1 MEQRRRAEFQEL
13 LDRIFIEREIFLR
26 ANDKVRYLRFSPR
39 LQQVSLLSVFG
50 LLAWLAYSS
59 AGVIFQQDTIAAK
72 NAEIERHKLAYVELL
87 SEVGEYHDQFAR
99 LTQNL
104 EANQAHL
111 LGLLEDHPD
120 GAADSTSV
128 RQRLATSDSE
138 RARLAIARDALR
150 NRLEAFDGERGTPVA
165 RDGEGPGEDLEEGR
179 GEARSEIALLQPRL
193 DQFEIEESEVV
204 AAREWLGRRL
214 QDVESQLV
222 RTRGESERLQA
233 SLESA
238 QAELSATE
246 EARSAL
252 AAENGTLQQ
261 EVDKLG
267 RRLAALDDQ
276 KGTLNRSMAELED
289 SLAVATLRGDDL
301 SQERERLNGRV
312 TELDASLTKAADREA
327 SLVGSIG
334 ELEAALAE
342 AVEQGAQLDAERARL
357 ASSESA
363 LQEELARATMRSGA
377 LDNAIGELEEKLQQA
392 IARGDGLE
400 SERET
405 FRTQIA
411 ELQQDIGEAGG
422 VKANLERIVGNLKDA
437 LTTSQEETKRLE
449 AQRQR
454 QDVRISD
461 LQQSLSSAS
470 GEQVSLAATISG
482 LRDSLEEEQ
491 GRGERLANER
501 SFYEARVATLEERL
515 DDMRDAQQTV
525 INRLTSRT
533 LQSMDAMERTVAM
546 TGVDVDFLLSGVNV
560 DGVGLGQGGPFV
572 PGDYISETDPS
583 YELQASV
590 ALLDLQLD
598 RWEALQKVVRRLP
611 LVAPLDHYRLTSG
624 FGTRTDPVNGRKARH
639 FGVDLAAPMRSPVL
653 STAPGKVVF
662 AGWRGRFGRMIEI
675 DHGLGIK
682 TRFAH
687 LKKILVKPGQTVG
700 HREKIGLLGSSG
712 RSTGPHVHYE
722 ILIDGNP
729 VDPSNFLEAGRNV
742 FKG

>member
-1 MEQRRRAEFQEL
+1 MENGRRADFQEL
-13 LDRIFIEREIFLR
+13 LDRIFIEREVFLR

-39 LQQVSLLSVFG
+39 LQQISLVSVFF
-50 LLAWLAYSS
+50 LLAWLTYSS
-59 AGVIFQQDTIAAK
+59 AGVVFQQDTIDAK
-72 NAEIERHKLAYVELL
+72 NAEIERHKLAYFELL

-104 EANQAHL
+104 ESNQAHL
-111 LGLLEDHPD
+111 LALLEDHPD
-120 GAADSTSV
+120 GAVESNSV
-128 RQRLATSDSE
+128 RDRLSTSDSE

-150 NRLEAFDGERGTPVA
+150 NRLEEFDSELGLMAA
-165 RDGEGPGEDLEEGR
+165 RDAELESEVAKMQARLGEFEVEEN
-179 GEARSEIALLQPRL
+179 
-193 DQFEIEESEVV
+193 EVV

-214 QDVESQLV
+214 QDVETQLAQA
-222 RTRGESERLQA
+222 RSESEQLQA
-233 SLESA
+233 SLDGV

-246 EARSAL
+246 AARSTL
-252 AAENGTLQQ
+252 TSENGELQQ
-261 EVDKLG
+261 EIDKLG

-276 KGTLNRSMAELED
+276 KGSLNQTMAQLED
-289 SLAVATLRGDDL
+289 SLEAATQQGEGLIE
-301 SQERERLNGRV
+301 ERDELTGRV
-312 TELDASLTKAADREA
+312 AELDARLTEAADRESTLVTTITQLET
-327 SLVGSIG
+327 SLSK
-334 ELEAALAE
+334 

-357 ASSESA
+357 TSSESA
-363 LQEELARATMRSGA
+363 LQEQLARATMRSGA
-377 LDNAIGELEEKLQQA
+377 LDNAIGELEEELEQALARGEALETNRDAFKVQVAALQQ
-392 IARGDGLE
+392 E
-400 SERET
+400 
-405 FRTQIA
+405 
-411 ELQQDIGEAGG
+411 IGEADS

-437 LTTSQEETKRLE
+437 LTASQEETKRLE
-449 AQRQR
+449 AQRRR

-470 GEQVSLAATISG
+470 GEQISLAATIGG
-482 LRDSLEEEQ
+482 LRDALEEEQ
-491 GRGERLANER
+491 GRGDRLANER
-501 SFYEARVATLEERL
+501 TFYEARVATLEERL

-546 TGVDVDFLLSGVNV
+546 TGVDVDFLLSNVNV

-598 RWEALQKVVRRLP
+598 RWEALQKLVRRLP
-611 LVAPLDHYRLTSG
+611 LTPPLDHYRLTSG
-624 FGTRTDPVNGRKARH
+624 FGTRTDPVNGRKGRH

-687 LKKILVKPGQTVG
+687 LKKILVKPGQAVG

-722 ILIDGNP
+722 ILIDGKP

>member
-39 LQQVSLLSVFG
+39 LQKVSLLSVFG

-59 AGVIFQQDTIAAK
+59 TGVIFKQDTIAAK
-72 NAEIERHKLAYVELL
+72 NAEIERHKMAYVELL

-150 NRLEAFDGERGTPVA
+150 NRLEAFDGERGTPAA
-165 RDGEGPGEDLEEGR
+165 RDGEGPGEGLDEGR
-179 GEARSEIALLQPRL
+179 GETRPEIALLQPRL
-193 DQFEIEESEVV
+193 DRFEIEESEVV

-214 QDVESQLV
+214 QDVEAQLV
-222 RTRGESERLQA
+222 QTRGESERLQA

-238 QAELSATE
+238 QADLSATE

-289 SLAVATLRGDDL
+289 SLAAATLRGDDL
-301 SQERERLNGRV
+301 SQERERLDGRV
-312 TELDASLTKAADREA
+312 TELDASLTEAADREA
-327 SLVGSIG
+327 SLV
-334 ELEAALAE
+334 
-342 AVEQGAQLDAERARL
+342 
-357 ASSESA
+357 AS
-363 LQEELARATMRSGA
+363 
-377 LDNAIGELEEKLQQA
+377 IGELEEKLQQA

-400 SERET
+400 SEGEA
-405 FRTQIA
+405 FRTQVA
-411 ELQQDIGEAGG
+411 ELQQDLGEAGG
-422 VKANLERIVGNLKDA
+422 VKTNLERIVGNLKDA

-501 SFYEARVATLEERL
+501 SFYEARVDTLEERL

-687 LKKILVKPGQTVG
+687 LKKILVKPGQAVG

>member
-1 MEQRRRAEFQEL
+1 MENGRRAEFHEL
-13 LDRIFIEREIFLR
+13 MDRIFIEREVFLR

-39 LQQVSLLSVFG
+39 LQQISLISVFF
-50 LLAWLAYSS
+50 LLGWLAYSS

-72 NAEIERHKLAYVELL
+72 NAEIERHKLAYFELL

-104 EANQAHL
+104 ESNQAHL

-120 GAADSTSV
+120 GAVDSKSV
-128 RQRLATSDSE
+128 RERLSTSDSE

-150 NRLEAFDGERGTPVA
+150 TRLEEFDGERGALAAADTESQSDVA
-165 RDGEGPGEDLEEGR
+165 Q
-179 GEARSEIALLQPRL
+179 SEVAMMQLRP
-193 DQFEIEESEVV
+193 DQFEVEENEVV

-214 QDVESQLV
+214 QDVESQLAQA
-222 RTRGESERLQA
+222 RGEAERLQA
-233 SLESA
+233 SLESV
-238 QAELSATE
+238 QTELSATE
-246 EARSAL
+246 EARSTL
-252 AAENGTLQQ
+252 TSENGELQK
-261 EVDKLG
+261 EIDKLG

-276 KGTLNRSMAELED
+276 KGTLNLAMAELEESLD
-289 SLAVATLRGDDL
+289 SATRQGEGL
-301 SQERERLNGRV
+301 SQEREQLASRV
-312 TELDASLTKAADREA
+312 AELDARLTEAADRET
-327 SLVGSIG
+327 SLVATIQQ
-334 ELEAALAE
+334 LETSLSE
-342 AVEQGAQLDAERARL
+342 AVEQGARLDAERARL
-357 ASSESA
+357 ASSEST
-363 LQEELARATMRSGA
+363 LQEQLTRATMRSGA
-377 LDNAIGELEEKLQQA
+377 LDNAIGELEEKLELA
-392 IARGDGLE
+392 IARGDDLE
-400 SERET
+400 SNRDS
-405 FRTQIA
+405 FRAQVA
-411 ELQQDIGEAGG
+411 ELQREIGEADTE
-422 VKANLERIVGNLKDA
+422 KANLERIVGNLKDA
-437 LTTSQEETKRLE
+437 LTTSQEESKRLE
-449 AQRQR
+449 AQRRR

-470 GEQVSLAATISG
+470 GEQTSLAATISG
-482 LRDSLEEEQ
+482 LRDALEEEQ
-491 GRGERLANER
+491 GRGDRLANER
-501 SFYEARVATLEERL
+501 TFYEKRVATLEERL

-546 TGVDVDFLLSGVNV
+546 TGVDVDFLLSNVNV
-560 DGVGLGQGGPFV
+560 DGVGMGQGGPFV

-611 LVAPLDHYRLTSG
+611 LAAPLDHYRQTSG
-624 FGTRTDPVNGRKARH
+624 FGTRTDPVNGRKGRH
-639 FGVDLAAPMRSPVL
+639 FGIDLAAPLRSPVL
-653 STAPGKVVF
+653 STAPGRVVF

-675 DHGLGIK
+675 NHGLGIK

-687 LKKILVKPGQTVG
+687 LKKILVKPGQAVD